1 MNAPQTKKLGMYKLL
16 RVFLLLPVSV
26 TITNKW
32 KSFSKWF
39 TKFSSTIDL
48 IEATST
54 AQEDAKAKTAS
65 SKTEARN
72 KLRDKIIGITRKCLS
87 YVEVEAESDF
97 DLRDFFKYIRDNIR
111 AVSDELLITH
121 GRSLLAKITELK
133 VPLAD
138 YDVTTDSSEELSK
151 LIDDFNKIYK
161 KPESDTQEISQLTEQ
176 LDAQFTENDYNLG
189 KMDSI
194 VDAGFEQEPE
204 FHATYFL
211 KRHIGKP
218 GYHKVALIMKVYDEQ
233 GNPLSRAL
241 VVLTPA
247 DEHGSPQA
255 ERKTGKKGGVVEK
268 TMLVAKY
275 NYRVIYGGLQDAT
288 GSLYIHEG
296 LTTKLN
302 IVMKKA

>member
-1 MNAPQTKKLGMYKLL
+1 MNAPQIKKLGMYKLL
-16 RVFLLLPVSV
+16 RDFLMLPLSI
-26 TITNKW
+26 TITGNW

-39 TKFSSTIDL
+39 NKFSTTIDS
-48 IEATST
+48 IETTSK
-54 AQEDAKAKTAS
+54 AQEEAKAKTAN

-72 KLRDKIIGITRKCLS
+72 KLRDKILAITRKCIS
-87 YVEVEAESDF
+87 YANVEVESDL
-97 DLRDFFKYIRDNIR
+97 DLKDFFVYIRDHIR

-121 GRSLLAKITELK
+121 GRSLLAKIIELK
-133 VPLAD
+133 EPLAD
-138 YDVTTDSSEELSK
+138 YDVTGDHHQELAK

-161 KPESDTQEISQLTEQ
+161 KPEDDRQESSQLTDQ
-176 LDAQFTENDYNLG
+176 LDALFATNDYNLG

-218 GYHKVALIMKVYDEQ
+218 GYRKVALMIKVYDEQ
-233 GNPLSRAL
+233 GNPLYRAL
-241 VVLTPA
+241 VILTPA

-268 TMLVAKY
+268 TMLAAKY
-275 NYRVIYGGLQDAT
+275 NYRVIYGGLQDVT
-288 GSLYIHEG
+288 GSLFIHEG